1 MSKTMSFSFL
11 DSNSPSKSSRELPL
25 SAFPSPL
32 EQTPV
37 YQQMGNTSS
46 QNSGMNDCKDNSS
59 VEKSERNKNPV
70 EFFVSSDGSAILGH
84 TNRVIYLEVI

>member
-11 DSNSPSKSSRELPL
+11 DSYSPSQSSRELPL
-25 SAFPSPL
+25 SAFPSSL

-46 QNSGMNDCKDNSS
+46 QNLGTNVKENSC
-59 VEKSERNKNPV
+59 VKNSERNKNPV